1 MAEHHWFIFASHFAV
16 EGLNKRVTL
25 IHISS
30 KKAATPYSYDLNDC
44 LKYITIWLRGQDLN
58 LRPSGYEP
66 DKTGGFLPD
75 IRMVDRW
82 WTALMN
88 LTQWWTISGQL
99 LLKPHQHSICIT
111 LQLRCL

>member
-1 MAEHHWFIFASHFAV
+1 MAEHNWFIFASHFAV

-66 DKTGGFLPD
+66 YKIGSFLPTN
-75 IRMVDRW
+75 RGGGQMVDRSNEPDTVVDNW
-82 WTALMN
+82 WTD
-88 LTQWWTISGQL
+88 TTG
-99 LLKPHQHSICIT
+99 T
-111 LQLRCL
+111 

>member
-1 MAEHHWFIFASHFAV
+1 MAEHHWFTFASHFAV

-66 DKTGGFLPD
+66 DETGGFLPD

-82 WTALMN
+82 WTAPMN
-88 LTQWWTISGQL
+88 LTQW
-99 LLKPHQHSICIT
+99 
-111 LQLRCL
+111 

>member
-44 LKYITIWLRGQDLN
+44 LKYITIWLRGQDLF
-58 LRPSGYEP
+58 
-66 DKTGGFLPD
+66 KTLPLENGSELKHVQ
-75 IRMVDRW
+75 IY
-82 WTALMN
+82 
-88 LTQWWTISGQL
+88 S
-99 LLKPHQHSICIT
+99 KPHH
-111 LQLRCL
+111 

>member
-44 LKYITIWLRGQDLN
+44 LKYITIWLRGHA
-58 LRPSGYEP
+58 
-66 DKTGGFLPD
+66 
-75 IRMVDRW
+75 
-82 WTALMN
+82 TAVTCTLIM
-88 LTQWWTISGQL
+88 QWFDTVIAKIS
-99 LLKPHQHSICIT
+99 
-111 LQLRCL
+111 

>member
-16 EGLNKRVTL
+16 KGLNKRVTL

-66 DKTGGFLPD
+66 IAKP
-75 IRMVDRW
+75 IRKSNPIQRIMAFD
-82 WTALMN
+82 
-88 LTQWWTISGQL
+88 
-99 LLKPHQHSICIT
+99 
-111 LQLRCL
+111 